1 MLIDTH
7 CHLNFKAFKGKVDQ
21 VIKSALQAGVKKII
35 VPGADLQSSQRAVV
49 LAQKYDQVYAAIGVH
64 PHHCKT
70 KEQPVLDQVE
80 TRSGKEKIKDKLRIL
95 AKNKKVVAIG
105 ECGLDYYQYQQT
117 KYQDYK
123 IDEEFKKTQRGIF
136 KMQIELISELSLPL
150 IIHNRQASEDIIEI
164 LENCKLK
171 IENLQGVFHC
181 FEGDQ
186 NILDWV
192 RQHDFY
198 LGITGNVTYNH
209 KLQKA
214 VKSIPLKRLVLE
226 TDAPWL
232 TPEPLR
238 SQKKWPNKPE
248 NVKIIAQWIASL
260 KGDSFLNV
268 AGETSNNATK
278 LFNLK

>member
-7 CHLNFKAFKGKVDQ
+7 CHLNFKAFKGKAGQ
-21 VIKSALQAGVKKII
+21 MIKMALKAGVKKII
-35 VPGADLQSSQRAVV
+35 VPGADLKSSQKAVA
-49 LAQKYDQVYAAIGVH
+49 LAQKHRQVYAAIGIH
-64 PHHCKT
+64 PHHGHIKY
-70 KEQPVLDQVE
+70 QV
-80 TRSGKEKIKDKLRIL
+80 SNIKNELKIL

-105 ECGLDYYQYQQT
+105 ECGLDYYQYQNT

-123 IDEEFKKTQRGIF
+123 IDEEFKKTQRRIF
-136 KMQIELISELSLPL
+136 KIQIELASELSLPL
-150 IIHNRQASEDIIEI
+150 IIHNRQASEDVIVM

-171 IENLQGVFHC
+171 IENLHGVFHC

-186 NILDWV
+186 NILEWAIK
-192 RQHDFY
+192 HNFY

-214 VKSIPLKRLVLE
+214 IKSIPLKKLVLE

-232 TPEPLR
+232 APEPLR

-248 NVKIIAQWIASL
+248 NVKITAQRIASL

-268 AGETSNNATK
+268 ARITSDNATK